1 MAPLFF
7 IGPAE
12 LRMFAQTHAKI
23 FLSYTFHHPPNYHML
38 TQSSGSIPSTTL
50 EERFEKAKSSDV
62 AQASPT
68 APQYNYLTFLERT
81 GMENTT
87 IKRKW

>member
-7 IGPAE
+7 IGPEE

-23 FLSYTFHHPPNYHML
+23 FLSYTFHHLPNYHML